1 MYIGDYSKSTPDKPV
16 AIFSSTQETITFQQ
30 CDSTSSQ
37 LAHLLRHEGIQQGDS
52 IAMLLPNSPRFFEVT
67 WAAQRSGLYYTPIS
81 TRLTPDEVAYILG
94 DCQAKA
100 IVVSP
105 STLTT
110 AIQAI
115 SSLEDSGVP
124 PANATSGS
132 SLGESTGGGGPRV
145 RLVLEDPEA
154 GTSGPPS
161 QPQGLGSALESLG
174 FRDFDEAISSFP
186 ASPIPDES
194 EGCDML
200 YSSGTTGRP
209 KGVKLPGL
217 GRPIGTPDGVTLV
230 VTGLYG
236 GTKDSVYLSPAPLY
250 HAAPLR
256 FCMAFQRIGA
266 TTVIM
271 PRFDAQE
278 LLEAI
283 ERYQVTH
290 LQVVPTMFTRL
301 LRLPEEVKKAYDL
314 SSLQVVIH
322 AAAPCP
328 VETKRAMIDWLGPKI
343 YEYYAGTEANGF
355 CTIDSQEWLAHP
367 GSVGKS
373 LLGPV
378 HICGPDGEELPVGQ
392 DGVVYFESSSFE
404 YLHDPEKTKS
414 SRHPKGWSSLGD
426 IGHIDEEGYLYL
438 TDRSTYMIVSGGV
451 NIYPQEAENL
461 LATHPKVADVAVF
474 GIPDEE
480 RGESVK
486 AVVEPVDMA
495 EAGPELEAELIE
507 FCRSKLAS
515 YKCPRSIDFE
525 AELPREPTGKL
536 LKRLIRDRY
545 WEGHQ
550 SRIL

>member
-1 MYIGDYSKSTPDKPV
+1 MYIGDFGKSTPDKPA
-16 AIFSSTQETITFQQ
+16 AILSSTREMVTFQE
-30 CDSTSSQ
+30 CDSRSNQ
-37 LAHLLRHEGIQQGDS
+37 FAHLLRQEGIAQGDS
-52 IAMLLPNSPRFFEVT
+52 IAMLLPNSPRFFETT

-81 TRLTPDEVAYILG
+81 TRLTPEEVAYILG

-100 IVVSP
+100 LVVSP
-105 STLTT
+105 RTLAT
-110 AIQAI
+110 AVQAI
-115 SSLEDSGVP
+115 SLLEASSP
-124 PANATSGS
+124 PASSGS
-132 SLGESTGGGGPRV
+132 SLGAPRV
-145 RLVLEDPEA
+145 RLVLRDVVADASSTPGTPPEQQAFLEDN
-154 GTSGPPS
+154 
-161 QPQGLGSALESLG
+161 G
-174 FRDFDEAISSFP
+174 FKDFDEAIASFP
-186 ASPIPDES
+186 VSPIVDEA

-200 YSSGTTGRP
+200 YSSGTTGKP

-236 GTKDSVYLSPAPLY
+236 GTQDSIYLSPAPLY

-266 TTVIM
+266 TTVVM
-271 PRFDAQE
+271 PRFDAEE

-283 ERYQVTH
+283 QRYHVTH

-301 LRLPEEVKKAYDL
+301 LRLPEDVKSSYDL

-328 VETKRAMIDWLGPKI
+328 IEIKRAMIDWLGPKI

-355 CTIDSQEWLAHP
+355 CSIDSTEWLAHP
-367 GSVGKS
+367 GSVGRS
-373 LLGPV
+373 LLGPI
-378 HICGPDGEELPVGQ
+378 HICGPDGEELPVGH
-392 DGVVYFESSSFE
+392 DGMVYFEGSNFE
-404 YLHDPEKTKS
+404 YLHDPEKTRS

-426 IGHIDEEGYLYL
+426 IGHVDEEGYLYL

-451 NIYPQEAENL
+451 NIYPQEAENV

-474 GIPDEE
+474 GVPDEDL
-480 RGESVK
+480 GETVK

-495 EAGPELEAELIE
+495 EAGPALEAELIE

-515 YKCPRSIDFE
+515 YKCPRSIDFQE
-525 AELPREPTGKL
+525 ELPREPTGKL